1 MRDNIAFSIF
11 ARHKHWKYIPTHI
24 IVMKIIFATGNKNK
38 LHEAQML
45 LGEGI
50 TLATP
55 AQMGLT
61 EDIPETHDT
70 IEGNAIEKAMYVWNK
85 LKVNCFSDDTG
96 LEVDALNGAPGV
108 YSARYA
114 GPEHNAIANNAKLL
128 KQLEGVPDAERTA
141 RFRCVVAYI
150 EDGEINTFE
159 GVLEGHINHA
169 PVGLEG
175 FGYDVIFVPE
185 GYTQTLAELRLEEKN
200 AISHRGKALEKF
212 QCYLQTNHKL

>member
-1 MRDNIAFSIF
+1 
-11 ARHKHWKYIPTHI
+11 
-24 IVMKIIFATGNKNK
+24 MKIIFATGNTNK

-50 TLATP
+50 NLTTP

-61 EDIPETHDT
+61 EEIPETHDT

-108 YSARYA
+108 HSARYA
-114 GPEHNAIANNAKLL
+114 GEGHDAIANNKKLL
-128 KQLEGVPDAERTA
+128 KELENVPAEKRTA
-141 RFRCVVAYI
+141 RFRCVVALV
-150 EDGEINTFE
+150 EDGVVHTFE
-159 GVLEGHINHA
+159 GTCEGHITFE
-169 PVGLEG
+169 PTGVEG

-185 GYTQTLAELRLEEKN
+185 GMNKTLAELRLEEKN
-200 AISHRGKALEKF
+200 AISHRGMAMDKLK
-212 QCYLQTNHKL
+212 CYLQTNHR